1 MWTIDADSDFLEPSK
16 TRQFSINYINK
27 TKRRYEERCESFTVT
42 MERRLKLAALALK
55 QKTEANF
62 KLANQ
67 SNWNQ
72 PETVDKYEIKLQKY

>member
-1 MWTIDADSDFLEPSK
+1 
-16 TRQFSINYINK
+16 
-27 TKRRYEERCESFTVT
+27 